1 MLWSVQALEAG
12 LRDKYDESI
21 SYNDVMSAAM
31 YPKVFD
37 EYRWGHKV
45 HQSALVMCYAKRLG
59 NDSSTSVHCVVSQ
72 GLASSVQPLHGGAAD
87 ARVPGTSLALPD
99 AACTSDVYPAFCS

>member
-1 MLWSVQALEAG
+1 MTPSSDRLVTVLVCEARHRWGTKQFLTFASAQGLEAD

-37 EYRWGHKV
+37 EYRRGTLRLCRSSRHGI
-45 HQSALVMCYAKRLG
+45 ALL
-59 NDSSTSVHCVVSQ
+59 D
-72 GLASSVQPLHGGAAD
+72 
-87 ARVPGTSLALPD
+87 
-99 AACTSDVYPAFCS
+99 